1 MFARCLTTKATDHDQ
16 PPLQIMQMLSCF
28 VNNVHANYAELLWEG
43 LHYSLEH
50 PSTLIPYLR
59 FTKLIVAHYMTAY
72 LEISRRVHDK
82 YHNFENDDIV
92 KSIFNLGKNKEGV
105 GMKIPSWM
113 VTDETKLTQYYCM
126 YAEAFGKSRDD
137 FEAHQNVKK
146 VKEHLVAE
154 EIEKMVEKIVVEQP
168 MNVIEEE
175 DETAEEDYELRRRDQ
190 ADVARMIANAIK
202 QEHENLRA
210 KIISQINNAI
220 TNHIT
225 SQLAL
230 KIKFKE
236 INTPC
241 RSFAILLRD
250 QDDPHDDAY
259 PGGENSAKK
268 QKTFEHGTYCH
279 TPS

>member
-28 VNNVHANYAELLWEG
+28 VNNVHADYAELLWEG

-92 KSIFNLGKNKEGV
+92 KSIFNSGKNKKGV

-113 VTDETKLTQYYCM
+113 VTDETKLTQYYQSSSQRSLRIITLHVPPRRSTCNNLPTPISTTSIPTTAK
-126 YAEAFGKSRDD
+126 AEDITLRDTIQLSIAESKSHDD

-154 EIEKMVEKIVVEQP
+154 EIEKMVEGTKSE
-168 MNVIEEE
+168 NADEE
-175 DETAEEDYELRRRDQ
+175 DETAEEDYELRRR
-190 ADVARMIANAIK
+190 VKGKNVEESR
-202 QEHENLRA
+202 
-210 KIISQINNAI
+210 
-220 TNHIT
+220 
-225 SQLAL
+225 
-230 KIKFKE
+230 
-236 INTPC
+236 NTPSSTPI
-241 RSFAILLRD
+241 RSRRIHFTLISSD
-250 QDDPHDDAY
+250 
-259 PGGENSAKK
+259 AKK
-268 QKTFEHGTYCH
+268 L
-279 TPS
+279 